1 MIDKL
6 SIVTP
11 HKDDVDGLKAISAML
26 KNQSLSSW
34 EWIIVDDFSNEQNKA
49 KIKNEISFTD
59 DKIKIVFNKEN
70 LKAAKSRN
78 IGLQYVAGNNVVF
91 LDSDDEIT
99 SRFVENRLMKIDDF
113 KVYLNFKVK
122 DSNDNIQNFS
132 NIKSDYLNNFLKSKF
147 AWQTTAVLWETK
159 FLQKIGGFNQ
169 ELILLEDIE
178 LSLVALN
185 LSNKFEVVVDNEID
199 YFYHLKPIDIKK
211 RTFEMVSK
219 SVDIFVNSI
228 CKKCDLTPLQKKYLS
243 SYYYLSVK
251 YLCRTKKKKRN
262 FNFTHSNLKTL
273 YRNECISFFKFSV
286 GIFIFFLF
294 NYGLLEPKM
303 FLNINRY
310 FFKSK

>member
-1 MIDKL
+1 MINKL
-6 SIVTP
+6 AIVTP

-49 KIKNEISFTD
+49 KIKNEMCFTD
-59 DKIKIVFNKEN
+59 DKIKIIYNNEN

-78 IGLQYVAGNNVVF
+78 IGLKYVTGNNVVF

-122 DSNDNIQNFS
+122 DVNDNVQNFS

-159 FLQKIGGFNQ
+159 YLQKIGGFNQ
-169 ELILLEDIE
+169 DLILLEDIE
-178 LSLVALN
+178 LSVVVLN

-199 YFYHLKPIDIKK
+199 YFYHLRPIDIKK
-211 RTFEMVSK
+211 RTFEVVSK
-219 SVDIFVNSI
+219 SVDTFINSI
-228 CKKCDLTPLQKKYLS
+228 CKKCDLRHKQKSYLS
-243 SYYYLSVK
+243 SYYFLSIK
-251 YLCRTKKKKRN
+251 YFCRSNELNKIDLVSK
-262 FNFTHSNLKTL
+262 NLKSIYQYNCINTFQYILGNIIIKLFTL
-273 YRNECISFFKFSV
+273 KIINSKQ
-286 GIFIFFLF
+286 
-294 NYGLLEPKM
+294 
-303 FLNINRY
+303 FLNINR
-310 FFKSK
+310 FFYKK